1 MCSLSEIDL
10 FLMTGMAP
18 RPAELILRVRK
29 GREHPSHKGCVAKG
43 YHQSPHQPASRR
55 PFFFHL
61 FNGVT
66 IIASLME
73 TRSHAS

>member
-1 MCSLSEIDL
+1 MCSLSETDL
-10 FLMTGMAP
+10 FLMTGTAA
-18 RPAELILRVRK
+18 RPAELILCVRK

-43 YHQSPHQPASRR
+43 YHQSPHQPASQT
-55 PFFFHL
+55 FFFLL

-73 TRSHAS
+73 AWSHAS